1 MGFSSIIDILGSTLI
16 GGILMVILFRLNDS
30 GIENTYNNSGE
41 LVSQQNIV
49 TTVSILEND
58 FRKIGYCKDWSKIPK
73 PSESII
79 LADSNKI
86 KFLSDV
92 LPDGNPDGKVDTV
105 YYYIGST
112 NELLNTPNPRDRY
125 LYRVIDGKT
134 PVQVN
139 LGVTQFSLKYFNAL
153 GDSLSFPI
161 TVPGEISSIQIDVSV
176 ENTSAYDN
184 IYSTVFWRQIRLSA
198 QNLRN
203 R

>member
-1 MGFSSIIDILGSTLI
+1 MGFSSIVDILGSTLI
-16 GGILMVILFRLNDS
+16 GGILMIILFRLSDS

-41 LVSQQNIV
+41 LISQQNIV

-58 FRKIGYCKDWSKIPK
+58 FRKIGYCKDWNKIPR
-73 PSESII
+73 PNESII

-86 KFLSDV
+86 KFLTDI
-92 LPDGNPDGKVDTV
+92 LPDGNPDGKVDSI
-105 YYYIGST
+105 YYFSGST
-112 NELLNTPNPRDRY
+112 NELLSTPNPRDRY
-125 LYRVIDGKT
+125 LYRVINGEK

-139 LGVTQFSLKYFNAL
+139 LGITQFSLKYFNAL
-153 GDSLSFPI
+153 GAPISFPI

-176 ENTSAYDN
+176 ENVSAYDN
-184 IYSTVFWRQIRLSA
+184 KYSTVFWRQIRLSA

>member
-30 GIENTYNNSGE
+30 GIENTYNHSGE
-41 LVSQQNIV
+41 LTSQQNIV

-73 PSESII
+73 PTESII

-86 KFLSDV
+86 QFLSDI

-112 NELLNTPNPRDRY
+112 NELLSTPNPRDRY
-125 LYRVIDGKT
+125 LYRVINKET